1 MTQELVKT
9 LIPNLY
15 DTDFYAWTLEQSE
28 LLQQGK
34 WHALDIEN
42 LVEEIE
48 SLGKQE
54 KRELENRLGVLI
66 GHLLKWIYQ
75 PNLQSKS
82 WQVTIRVQ
90 RRQIQ
95 RHIQQNP
102 SLKFYLSEA
111 IAVGYDL
118 GLELFFKETQ
128 LLDVDLSEECPF
140 TVEQIFDPS
149 FPASLQEED

>member
-1 MTQELVKT
+1 MTAK
-9 LIPNLY
+9 LY
-15 DTDFYAWTLEQSE
+15 DTDFYAWTLEQSQ
-28 LLQQGK
+28 LLQSGDWK
-34 WHALDIEN
+34 SVDIVH

-75 PNLQSKS
+75 PSMRSRS

-90 RRQIQ
+90 RQQLQ

-102 SLKFYLSEA
+102 SLKSYLSEA

-128 LLDVDLSEECPF
+128 LIDQDLPETCPF
-140 TVEQIFDPS
+140 TEEQIFNPNFPDP
-149 FPASLQEED
+149 

>member
-1 MTQELVKT
+1 MTAK
-9 LIPNLY
+9 LY
-15 DTDFYAWTLEQSE
+15 DTDFYAWTLEQSQ
-28 LLQQGK
+28 LLQSGDWK
-34 WHALDIEN
+34 SVDIVH

-75 PNLQSKS
+75 PSMRSRS

-90 RRQIQ
+90 RQQLQ

-102 SLKFYLSEA
+102 SLKSYLSEA

-128 LLDVDLSEECPF
+128 LIDQDLPEVCPF
-140 TVEQIFDPS
+140 TEEQIFNPT
-149 FPASLQEED
+149 FPEV

>member
-15 DTDFYAWTLEQSE
+15 DTDFYAWTLEQSQ

-34 WHALDIEN
+34 WQALDIEN
-42 LVEEIE
+42 LVQEIE

-54 KRELENRLGVLI
+54 KRELENRLGILI

-75 PNLQSKS
+75 PKQQSKS
-82 WQVTIRVQ
+82 WQITIRVQ
-90 RRQIQ
+90 RRQVQ
-95 RHIQQNP
+95 RHIEQNP
-102 SLKFYLSEA
+102 SLKSYLSEA

-128 LLDVDLSEECPF
+128 LLDVDLPEECPF
-140 TVEQIFDPS
+140 TVEQIFDPL
-149 FPASLQEED
+149 FPASLQGED

>member
-1 MTQELVKT
+1 MTQDLFKT
-9 LIPNLY
+9 VRPNLY
-15 DTDFYAWTLEQSE
+15 DTDFYAWTLEQSK

-75 PNLQSKS
+75 PKLRCKS

-90 RRQIQ
+90 RRQLQ
-95 RHIQQNP
+95 RHVNQNP
-102 SLKFYLSEA
+102 SLKSYLSEA

-118 GLELFFKETQ
+118 GLELFVKETQ
-128 LLDVDLSEECPF
+128 ILDLDLPEECPF
-140 TVEQIFDPS
+140 TLEQIFDPS
-149 FPASLQEED
+149 FPSGIAGEG

>member
-1 MTQELVKT
+1 MTQDLVKT
-9 LIPNLY
+9 VIPNLY
-15 DTDFYAWTLEQSE
+15 DTDFYAWTLEQSR

-75 PNLQSKS
+75 SNLRSKS
-82 WQVTIRVQ
+82 WQMTIRVQ
-90 RRQIQ
+90 RRQVQ
-95 RHIQQNP
+95 RHIEQNP
-102 SLKFYLSEA
+102 SLKSYLSEA

-128 LLDVDLSEECPF
+128 ILDLDLPEVCPF
-140 TVEQIFDPS
+140 TLEQIFDTS
-149 FPASLQEED
+149 FPSGIGGEG

>member
-1 MTQELVKT
+1 MTVK
-9 LIPNLY
+9 LY
-15 DTDFYAWTLEQSE
+15 DTDFYAWTLEQSQ
-28 LLQQGK
+28 LLRSGDWK
-34 WHALDIEN
+34 SVDIVH

-75 PNLQSKS
+75 PSMRSRS

-90 RRQIQ
+90 RQQLQ

-102 SLKFYLSEA
+102 SLKSYLSEA

-128 LLDVDLSEECPF
+128 LIDQDLPETCPF
-140 TVEQIFDPS
+140 TEEQIFNPNFPDP
-149 FPASLQEED
+149 

>member
-1 MTQELVKT
+1 MTQDLVKT
-9 LIPNLY
+9 VIPNLY
-15 DTDFYAWTLEQSE
+15 DTDFYAWTLEQSQ

-75 PNLQSKS
+75 PKRQSKS
-82 WQVTIRVQ
+82 WQVAIRVQ
-90 RRQIQ
+90 RRQVQ
-95 RHIQQNP
+95 RHINQNP
-102 SLKFYLSEA
+102 SLKSYLIEA

-118 GLELFFKETQ
+118 GLELFVKETQ
-128 LLDVDLSEECPF
+128 ILDLDLPEECPF
-140 TVEQIFDPS
+140 TLEQIFDTS
-149 FPASLQEED
+149 FPSGIDGES

>member
-1 MTQELVKT
+1 MTAK
-9 LIPNLY
+9 LY
-15 DTDFYAWTLEQSE
+15 DTDFYAWTLEQSQ
-28 LLQQGK
+28 LLQSGDWK
-34 WHALDIEN
+34 SVDIVH

-75 PNLQSKS
+75 PSMRSRS

-90 RRQIQ
+90 RQQLQ

-102 SLKFYLSEA
+102 SLKSYLSEA

-128 LLDVDLSEECPF
+128 LIDQDLPETCPF
-140 TVEQIFDPS
+140 TEDQIFNPNFPDP
-149 FPASLQEED
+149 

>member
-1 MTQELVKT
+1 MSNQ
-9 LIPNLY
+9 LY
-15 DTDFYAWTLEQSE
+15 DTDFYAWTLEQSM
-28 LLQQGK
+28 LLQSGDWQSV
-34 WHALDIEN
+34 DILN

-75 PNLQSKS
+75 PNMRSRS
-82 WQVTIRVQ
+82 WRVTIRVQ
-90 RRQIQ
+90 RQQIQ
-95 RHIQQNP
+95 RHIKQNP
-102 SLKFYLSEA
+102 SLRAYLSEA

-128 LLDVDLSEECPF
+128 LLDQDLPEVCPF
-140 TVEQIFDPS
+140 TAEQIFDPA
-149 FPASLQEED
+149 FPDL

>member
-1 MTQELVKT
+1 MTTK
-9 LIPNLY
+9 LY
-15 DTDFYAWTLEQSE
+15 DTDFYAWTLEQSK
-28 LLQQGK
+28 LLQVANWQD
-34 WHALDIEN
+34 LDIEN

-75 PNLQSKS
+75 PNMRSRS

-90 RRQIQ
+90 RQQIQ

-102 SLKFYLSEA
+102 SLKAYLSEA

-128 LLDVDLSEECPF
+128 LLDADLPEVCPF
-140 TVEQIFDPS
+140 TDTQIFDPA
-149 FPASLQEED
+149 FPEK

>member
-1 MTQELVKT
+1 MTAK
-9 LIPNLY
+9 LY
-15 DTDFYAWTLEQSE
+15 DTDFYAWTLEQSQ
-28 LLQQGK
+28 LLQSGDWK
-34 WHALDIEN
+34 SVDIVH

-75 PNLQSKS
+75 PSMRSRS

-90 RRQIQ
+90 RQQLQ
-95 RHIQQNP
+95 RYIQQNP
-102 SLKFYLSEA
+102 SLKSYLSEA

-128 LLDVDLSEECPF
+128 LIDQDLPETCPF
-140 TVEQIFDPS
+140 TEEQIFNPNFPDP
-149 FPASLQEED
+149 